1 MLFTHFLIVF
11 TSIMTV
17 MVLVLALA
25 TINDDGKLT
34 GEGAFALVCFC
45 ILAFVSIVQIVNYDS
60 KVVKN
65 ADEFFATRNETYKCD
80 IAKYEC
86 QYRIK
91 EWQADSVY
99 WEEKLDKIFSEV
111 KVSCVPDSGN
121 FWKEVK
127 ENTKQ

>member
-11 TSIMTV
+11 TSIMAV
-17 MVLVLALA
+17 LVLVLAIA
-25 TINDDGKLT
+25 TIIDDGKLT
-34 GEGAFALVCFC
+34 GESVFALVCLFL
-45 ILAFVSIVQIVNYDS
+45 LAFALFGLIKNYDS
-60 KVVKN
+60 KVVNN

-80 IAKYEC
+80 ISKFEC

-91 EWQADSVY
+91 EWKADSVY
-99 WEEKLDKIFSEV
+99 WAEKLDKIFSEI

-121 FWKEVK
+121 FWNEVK